1 MAANALVMA
10 LDRGGFFT
18 LTLSCWLLVKLTCTQ
33 FREQT
38 YFFDG
43 ALKAPHCSLKG
54 LVFFDSNDW
63 HKKMFLNV
71 KKVESVIMSKP
82 WKQSKQRCMF

>member
-1 MAANALVMA
+1 MAANALVVT
-10 LDRGGFFT
+10 LNRGGFFT
-18 LTLSCWLLVKLTCTQ
+18 LTLSCWLFVKLTCTKL
-33 FREQT
+33 REQT
-38 YFFDG
+38 DFFDG